1 MWDECTGQDFWRSHC
16 TYRKVQERQAGGGA
30 EITKDLLP
38 GINYMEESP
47 VGATTFHHH
56 YLRSGK
62 NHQK

>member
-1 MWDECTGQDFWRSHC
+1 MHWTGFLEVPLHIQ
-16 TYRKVQERQAGGGA
+16 KGAGEAGGGGA